1 MSTVEEQL
9 IDASKSGGVGE
20 VKALLRDN
28 PGLNINWG
36 DWRQFTALH
45 WAANNGHAEVV
56 KLLLAHP
63 DISVNVTD
71 SDGSTPFLLACQEG
85 QVSVVRMLLED
96 PRVDITFADEN
107 NCTPLWWAAA
117 HAYHEVIEWL
127 IASGRD
133 LGDLDKE
140 GIDGLTTLGAARWS
154 ERSEVA
160 LLERFLANP
169 AQTRRELSE
178 AGC

>member
-1 MSTVEEQL
+1 MSTVEEKVL
-9 IDASKSGGVGE
+9 DASKSGGVGE

-71 SDGSTPFLLACQEG
+71 SDGFTPFFTCL
-85 QVSVVRMLLED
+85 
-96 PRVDITFADEN
+96 
-107 NCTPLWWAAA
+107 
-117 HAYHEVIEWL
+117 
-127 IASGRD
+127 SGR
-133 LGDLDKE
+133 
-140 GIDGLTTLGAARWS
+140 TSFYCSHAAGGSSCRYHL
-154 ERSEVA
+154 R
-160 LLERFLANP
+160 
-169 AQTRRELSE
+169 
-178 AGC
+178 

>member
-1 MSTVEEQL
+1 MSTVEEKL

-63 DISVNVTD
+63 EISVNVTD
-71 SDGSTPFLLACQEG
+71 SDGFTPFLLACQEG
-85 QVSVVRMLLED
+85 QVSVVRMLLEILVSI
-96 PRVDITFADEN
+96 PPSLTRM
-107 NCTPLWWAAA
+107 
-117 HAYHEVIEWL
+117 
-127 IASGRD
+127 IALHCG
-133 LGDLDKE
+133 GQ
-140 GIDGLTTLGAARWS
+140 
-154 ERSEVA
+154 
-160 LLERFLANP
+160 LLMH
-169 AQTRRELSE
+169 TMK
-178 AGC
+178 